1 MHTCRCAHLQH
12 STDGGKNE
20 NTRNLEQERRDRQ
33 NNPRYAPVRRR
44 GTCNGHTAAL
54 IDLDPQSSA
63 AKWRDNRDGDTPAVI
78 STHSERL
85 SQILQLAEENGA
97 TFAIL
102 DTAPHTETAALD
114 AARVADM
121 ALVPC
126 KPALIDL
133 QAIGSTIDVVHLAKV
148 PAHIV
153 LNAVPSRGDLAEQ
166 ARQAIEI
173 YDIPCAPCEVG
184 HRIGFVHAYNAG
196 LTVQEFEPSSKATN
210 EINALYAYIANE
222 MGV

>member
-1 MHTCRCAHLQH
+1 
-12 STDGGKNE
+12 
-20 NTRNLEQERRDRQ
+20 
-33 NNPRYAPVRRR
+33 
-44 GTCNGHTAAL
+44 
-54 IDLDPQSSA
+54 
-63 AKWRDNRDGDTPAVI
+63 
-78 STHSERL
+78 
-85 SQILQLAEENGA
+85 
-97 TFAIL
+97 
-102 DTAPHTETAALD
+102 
-114 AARVADM
+114 M

-173 YDIPCAPCEVG
+173 YDIPCAPCEIG

-196 LTVQEFEPSSKATN
+196 LTVQEFEPSSKASKRN
-210 EINALYAYIANE
+210 QRALRVHSQRDG
-222 MGV
+222 GVSMAEEESESRKSFQRDRAVPETRVWKWWNLLRP

>member
-1 MHTCRCAHLQH
+1 MKTLAILSRKGGTGKTTLATHL
-12 STDGGKNE
+12 SVAA
-20 NTRNLEQERRDRQ
+20 ER
-33 NNPRYAPVRRR
+33 A
-44 GTCNGHTAAL
+44 GHTTAL

-114 AARVADM
+114 AARAADM

-166 ARQAIEI
+166 ARQAVEI
-173 YDIPCAPCEVG
+173 YDIPCAPCEIG